1 LEECIKDEGAKEMSR
16 TMMFDTVLRG
26 CTATYTVAPPNNG
39 WYVDNTPW
47 DRQGGNHIYTQDS
60 IDIGGMTTTQ
70 EETFFPQA
78 ATIQNSPFYSA
89 PGVLNPNEAPY
100 GTLFEWVLIT
110 ESPFDVSKWIEDQS
124 YAVLGQSFDT
134 QFTCPGIEPRRTT
147 NQNQTIGFD
156 NILYGR
162 VQMIANNSS
171 LPQQAGVVYATEE
184 FGSMTPTASDRLYV
198 TRIVKVQTYGIAAQA
213 GFTIQVPHMRVIIV
227 GSSKEENDL
236 SYIMRLRQSY
246 KLAQDLN

>member
-1 LEECIKDEGAKEMSR
+1 
-16 TMMFDTVLRG
+16 MFDTILRG
-26 CTATYTVAPPNNG
+26 CTATFTVSPPNNG

-47 DRQGGNHIYTQDS
+47 ERAGDNHIYTQDT

-78 ATIQNSPFYSA
+78 ATVQNSPFYSA
-89 PGVLNPNEAPY
+89 PGCLPRDPTDPRSPLAPY
-100 GTLFEWVLIT
+100 GALFEWVLIT
-110 ESPFDVSKWIEDQS
+110 ESPFNAEKWIGDQA
-124 YAVLGQSFDT
+124 YNILGQSFNT
-134 QFTCPGIEPRRTT
+134 QFTCPGIEPVRTT
-147 NQNQTIGFD
+147 DQNSTIGFD

-162 VQMIANNSS
+162 VQMIANNTS

-198 TRIVKVQTYGIAAQA
+198 TRIVKVQTYGLAAEN
-213 GFTIQVPHMRVIIV
+213 GYTIQVPHMRVIIV
-227 GSSKEENDL
+227 GSGKEENDL

>member
-1 LEECIKDEGAKEMSR
+1 MSR
-16 TMMFDTVLRG
+16 TVMFDTILRG

-39 WYVDNTPW
+39 WYVANTPW
-47 DRQGGNHIYTQDS
+47 DREGGNHIYTQDS

-89 PGVLNPNEAPY
+89 PGCILRDPADPQSGLAPY
-100 GTLFEWVLIT
+100 GALFEWVLIT
-110 ESPFDVSKWIEDQS
+110 ESPFNVSKWIEDQA
-124 YAVLGQSFDT
+124 YAVVGQSFDT

-147 NQNQTIGFD
+147 SQHETIGFD
-156 NILYGR
+156 NVLYGR
-162 VQMIANNSS
+162 VQMIANNTS
-171 LPQQAGVVYATEE
+171 LPQQAGVVYSTEE

-198 TRIVKVQTYGIAAQA
+198 TRIVKVQTYGLAPLA
-213 GFTIQVPHMRVIIV
+213 GFTIQLPHMRVIIV
-227 GSSKEENDL
+227 GSGKEENDL

-246 KLAQDLN
+246 KLGQDLN

>member
-1 LEECIKDEGAKEMSR
+1 MSR
-16 TMMFDTVLRG
+16 TVMFDTILRG

-39 WYVDNTPW
+39 WYVANTPW
-47 DRQGGNHIYTQDS
+47 DREGGNHIYTQDS

-89 PGVLNPNEAPY
+89 PGCVLRTPGDPQSGLAPY
-100 GTLFEWVLIT
+100 AALFEWVLIT
-110 ESPFDVSKWIEDQS
+110 ESPFNVSKWIEDQA
-124 YAVLGQSFDT
+124 YAVVGQSFDT

-147 NQNQTIGFD
+147 SQNETIGFD
-156 NILYGR
+156 NVLYGR
-162 VQMIANNSS
+162 VQMVANNSS

-198 TRIVKVQTYGIAAQA
+198 TRIVKVQTYGLAPSA

-227 GSSKEENDL
+227 GSGKEENDL

-246 KLAQDLN
+246 KIAQDLN

>member
-1 LEECIKDEGAKEMSR
+1 MSR
-16 TMMFDTVLRG
+16 TVMFDTILRG
-26 CTATYTVAPPNNG
+26 CTATYTAAPTNG
-39 WYVDNTPW
+39 WVTANTVW
-47 DRQGGNHIYTQDS
+47 DREGNSHIYTQDS

-89 PGVLNPNEAPY
+89 PGCLLRTPGDVQSGLAPY
-100 GTLFEWVLIT
+100 GALFEWVLIT
-110 ESPFDVSKWIEDQS
+110 ESPFNVSKWIEDQS
-124 YAVLGQSFDT
+124 YSIGGQSFDT
-134 QFTCPGIEPRRTT
+134 QFTCPGIDPRRTT
-147 NQNQTIGFD
+147 VQNETIGFD

-162 VQMIANNSS
+162 VQMIANNTS

-198 TRIVKVQTYGIAAQA
+198 TRIVKVQTYGLAAAA
-213 GFTIQVPHMRVIIV
+213 GYTIQLPHMRVIIV
-227 GSSKEENDL
+227 GSGKEENDL

>member
-1 LEECIKDEGAKEMSR
+1 LEGCIEEEGAKEMSR
-16 TMMFDTVLRG
+16 TVMFDTVLRG
-26 CTATYTVAPPNNG
+26 CTATYTAAPTNG
-39 WYVDNTPW
+39 WVTDNTPW
-47 DRQGGNHIYTQDS
+47 NREGGSHIYTQDS
-60 IDIGGMTTTQ
+60 IDIGGMTITQ

-89 PGVLNPNEAPY
+89 PGVLNPGEAPY

-110 ESPFDVSKWIEDQS
+110 ESPFNVSKWIADQS
-124 YAVLGQSFDT
+124 YSIAGQTFDT

-147 NQNQTIGFD
+147 VQNETIGFD

-198 TRIVKVQTYGIAAQA
+198 TRIVKVQTYGVAAQA
-213 GFTIQVPHMRVIIV
+213 GFTIQLPHMRVIIV
-227 GSSKEENDL
+227 GSGKEENDL

>member
-1 LEECIKDEGAKEMSR
+1 MSR
-16 TMMFDTVLRG
+16 TVMFDTILRG
-26 CTATYTVAPPNNG
+26 CTATYTAAPTNA
-39 WYVDNTPW
+39 WVTDNTPW
-47 DRQGGNHIYTQDS
+47 NREGGSHIYTQDT

-89 PGVLNPNEAPY
+89 PGVVNRIPGDDRSGLAPY
-100 GTLFEWVLIT
+100 GALFEWVLIT
-110 ESPFDVSKWIEDQS
+110 ESPFNVSEWIADQS
-124 YAVLGQSFDT
+124 YSIAGQTFDT
-134 QFTCPGIEPRRTT
+134 VFTCPGIEPRRTT
-147 NQNQTIGFD
+147 DQNETIGFE

-213 GFTIQVPHMRVIIV
+213 GFTIQLPHMRVIIV
-227 GSSKEENDL
+227 GSGKEENDL

-246 KLAQDLN
+246 KVAQDLN

>member
-1 LEECIKDEGAKEMSR
+1 MSR
-16 TMMFDTVLRG
+16 TVMFDTILRG

-39 WYVDNTPW
+39 WYVANTPW
-47 DRQGGNHIYTQDS
+47 DREGGNHIYTQDS

-89 PGVLNPNEAPY
+89 PGCILRNPADPQSGLAPY
-100 GTLFEWVLIT
+100 GALFEWVLIT
-110 ESPFDVSKWIEDQS
+110 ESPFNVSKWIEDQA
-124 YAVLGQSFDT
+124 YAVVGQSFDT
-134 QFTCPGIEPRRTT
+134 QFTCPGIEPRRTSA
-147 NQNQTIGFD
+147 QNETIGFD

-162 VQMIANNSS
+162 VQMIANNAS
-171 LPQQAGVVYATEE
+171 LPQQAVVVYATEE

-198 TRIVKVQTYGIAAQA
+198 TRIVKVQTYGLAPLA
-213 GFTIQVPHMRVIIV
+213 GYTIQLPHMRVIIV
-227 GSSKEENDL
+227 GSGKEENDL

>member
-1 LEECIKDEGAKEMSR
+1 MSR
-16 TMMFDTVLRG
+16 TVMFDTILRG

-47 DRQGGNHIYTQDS
+47 ERVDANHIFTQDT
-60 IDIGGMTTTQ
+60 IDIGGLTTTQ

-78 ATIQNSPFYSA
+78 ATVQNSPFYSA
-89 PGVLNPNEAPY
+89 PGCIDRIPGDDRSGLAPY
-100 GTLFEWVLIT
+100 GALFEWVLIT
-110 ESPFDVSKWIEDQS
+110 ESPFNAEKWIGDQS
-124 YAVLGQSFDT
+124 YSIVGQSFDT

-147 NQNQTIGFD
+147 DQNSTIGFD

-162 VQMIANNSS
+162 VQMIANNTS

-198 TRIVKVQTYGIAAQA
+198 TRIVKVQTYGIAPSA

-227 GSSKEENDL
+227 GSGKEENDL

-246 KLAQDLN
+246 KLAQELNLS

>member
-1 LEECIKDEGAKEMSR
+1 MSR
-16 TMMFDTVLRG
+16 TVMFNTVLRG

-39 WYVDNTPW
+39 WYIEGSPW
-47 DRQGGNHIYTQDS
+47 DREGNNHMYTQDV

-89 PGVLNPNEAPY
+89 PGVLNPGEAPY

-110 ESPFDVSKWIEDQS
+110 ESPFNVSKWIADQN
-124 YAVLGQSFDT
+124 YTIPPAQVFDT
-134 QFTCPGIEPRRTT
+134 QFTCPGLAPKRTT
-147 NQNQTIGFD
+147 NQNETIGFE
-156 NILYGR
+156 NVLYGR
-162 VQMIANNSS
+162 VQIISNNSS
-171 LPQQAGVVYATEE
+171 LPQQAGVVYSTEE

-198 TRIVKVQTYGIAAQA
+198 TRIVKVQTYGLSPQN

-227 GSSKEENDL
+227 GSGKEENDL

>member
-1 LEECIKDEGAKEMSR
+1 MSR
-16 TMMFDTVLRG
+16 TVMFDTILRG
-26 CTATYTVAPPNNG
+26 CTAQYVAAPTNG
-39 WYVDNTPW
+39 WTIPDTAW
-47 DRQGGNHIYTQDS
+47 EREGGSHIYIQDS
-60 IDIGGMTTTQ
+60 IDIGGMTTTK

-78 ATIQNSPFYSA
+78 ATVQNSPFYSA
-89 PGVLNPNEAPY
+89 PGVVLRTPGDPQSGLAPY
-100 GTLFEWVLIT
+100 GALFEWILIS

-124 YAVLGQSFDT
+124 FNVGGQTYNT

-147 NQNQTIGFD
+147 LQNETLGFD

-171 LPQQAGVVYATEE
+171 LPQQAGVVYATQE

-198 TRIVKVQTYGIAAQA
+198 TRIVKVQTYGLGPAA
-213 GFTIQVPHMRVIIV
+213 GYVIQVPHMRVIMV
-227 GSSKEENDL
+227 GSGKEENDL

-246 KLAQDLN
+246 KVAQDLN

>member
-1 LEECIKDEGAKEMSR
+1 MSR
-16 TMMFDTVLRG
+16 TVMFDQILRG
-26 CTATYTVAPPNNG
+26 CTATFTVSPPNNG
-39 WYVDNTPW
+39 WYADGTGW
-47 DRQGGNHIYTQDS
+47 ERAGDNHIYIQDT

-70 EETFFPQA
+70 EETFYPQA

-89 PGVLNPNEAPY
+89 PGAVQNPNAPGFVVY

-110 ESPFDVSKWIEDQS
+110 ESPFNASKWIADQN
-124 YAVLGQSFDT
+124 YLAGTNFDT

-147 NQNQTIGFD
+147 DQNETIGFE

-162 VQMIANNSS
+162 VQMIANNTS
-171 LPQQAGVVYATEE
+171 LPQQCGVVYATEE

-198 TRIVKVQTYGIAAQA
+198 TRIVKVQTYGIAPSQ
-213 GFTIQVPHMRVIIV
+213 GFAIQLPHMRVIMV
-227 GSSKEENDL
+227 GSGKEENEL

-246 KLAQDLN
+246 KLDQDLN

>member
-1 LEECIKDEGAKEMSR
+1 MSR
-16 TMMFDTVLRG
+16 TVMFDTILRG
-26 CTATYTVAPPNNG
+26 CTATHEITPPNNG
-39 WYVDNTPW
+39 WYVENTPW
-47 DRQGGNHIYTQDS
+47 NREGANHIWTQDT

-89 PGVLNPNEAPY
+89 PGVIIPGEAPY

-110 ESPFDVSKWIEDQS
+110 ESPFNVSKWIGDQS
-124 YAVLGQSFDT
+124 YSGPGGSFDT
-134 QFTCPGIEPRRTT
+134 QYACPGMDPRRTT
-147 NQNQTIGFD
+147 NQNETIGFD

-198 TRIVKVQTYGIAAQA
+198 TRIVKVQTYGFAPQA

-227 GSSKEENDL
+227 GSGKEETDL

>member
-1 LEECIKDEGAKEMSR
+1 MSR
-16 TMMFDTVLRG
+16 TVMFDTILRG
-26 CTATYTVAPPNNG
+26 CTATYTVAPPNSG

-47 DRQGGNHIYTQDS
+47 GRAGGSHIYTQDV

-78 ATIQNSPFYSA
+78 ATVQNSPFYSA
-89 PGVLNPNEAPY
+89 PGVLSPGPGQAPY

-110 ESPFDVSKWIEDQS
+110 ESPFNATKWIEDQS
-124 YAVLGQSFDT
+124 YSVVGQTFDT

-147 NQNQTIGFD
+147 DQNQTIGFD

-198 TRIVKVQTYGIAAQA
+198 TRIVKVQTYGIAPSN

-227 GSSKEENDL
+227 GSGKEENEL

>member
-1 LEECIKDEGAKEMSR
+1 
-16 TMMFDTVLRG
+16 MFDTILRG
-26 CTATYTVAPPNNG
+26 CTATYTGAPTNG
-39 WYVDNTPW
+39 WVVDNTPW
-47 DRQGGNHIYTQDS
+47 TREGNAHIYTQDT

-70 EETFFPQA
+70 EETFYPQA

-89 PGVLNPNEAPY
+89 PGCILRDPADPQSGLAPY

-110 ESPFDVSKWIEDQS
+110 ESPFDVSKWIGDQAYS
-124 YAVLGQSFDT
+124 VVGQTFDT
-134 QFTCPGIEPRRTT
+134 VFTCPGIEPRRTT
-147 NQNQTIGFD
+147 NQNSTIGFE

-198 TRIVKVQTYGIAAQA
+198 TRIVRVKNYGLATPVASA
-213 GFTIQVPHMRVIIV
+213 IQVPHMRVIIV
-227 GSSKEENDL
+227 GSGKEENDL

-246 KLAQDLN
+246 KVAQDLN

>member
-1 LEECIKDEGAKEMSR
+1 MSR
-16 TMMFDTVLRG
+16 TVMFDTILRG

-47 DRQGGNHIYTQDS
+47 ERVDGNHIYTQDT

-78 ATIQNSPFYSA
+78 ATVQNSPFYSA
-89 PGVLNPNEAPY
+89 PGCIDRIPGDDRSGLAPY
-100 GTLFEWVLIT
+100 GALFEWVLIT
-110 ESPFDVSKWIEDQS
+110 ESPFNAQKWIGDQS
-124 YAVLGQSFDT
+124 YSIVGQSFDT

-147 NQNQTIGFD
+147 DQNSTIGFD

-162 VQMIANNSS
+162 VQMIANNTS

-198 TRIVKVQTYGIAAQA
+198 TRIVKVQTYGIAPSAN
-213 GFTIQVPHMRVIIV
+213 FTIQVPHMRVIIV
-227 GSSKEENDL
+227 GSGKEENDL

-246 KLAQDLN
+246 KLAQELNLS